1 MARNLANSVVTNNPR
16 SLFFNQSQVK
26 ISECYKYQGLILD
39 TKLIVK
45 EHLENNINKENRIVA
60 SVKTLYLTLP
70 RKFSLTISNLLG
82 HI

>member
-1 MARNLANSVVTNNPR
+1 MARNLENSVVTNNPR

-26 ISECYKYQGLILD
+26 ISEWYKYQGLILD

-45 EHLENNINKENRIVA
+45 EHLENNINKENRIAA

-70 RKFSLTISNLLG
+70 RKFSLITSNLLG